1 MQQITTEFNQL
12 LFTGF
17 NQFRANIPP
26 IYINALQYPVTT
38 SVPPEIIR
46 KPLVF

>member
-1 MQQITTEFNQL
+1 MEQITTEFNQL

-17 NQFRANIPP
+17 NQFRVNIPR
-26 IYINALQYPVTT
+26 IYINALQYPVAT

-46 KPLVF
+46 KH